1 MNSLLFFIIA
11 VPALEI
17 YVFIKVGN
25 VFGAVST
32 ILLIISTAVIGVY
45 FAKLEGLNTLRS
57 GLKNVYNKKS
67 PVNEILSGASI
78 AFGATLLIMPG
89 FITDVFGFLLII
101 PFTRNFLV
109 NLIVKQNNIKEEKK
123 DEIIEAEI
131 IDDKKDEL

>member
-1 MNSLLFFIIA
+1 MNSLLFFIIV

-78 AFGATLLIMPG
+78 AFGATLLIVPG

-123 DEIIEAEI
+123 DEVIEAEI
-131 IDDKKDEL
+131 IEDKKDEL

>member
-25 VFGAVST
+25 VLGAVST

-67 PVNEILSGASI
+67 PFNEILSGASI
-78 AFGATLLIMPG
+78 AFGATLLIIPG

-123 DEIIEAEI
+123 NEVIEAEI